1 MTKNETVAC
10 TEERNSE
17 TVTRPADHQVPDE
30 VYDQARAEF
39 SATELVELTLSIISI
54 NGWNRLNIAFHIP
67 VGDYKS
73 NMKPSTP

>member
-1 MTKNETVAC
+1 MLFFEVPF
-10 TEERNSE
+10 SE
-17 TVTRPADHQVPDE
+17 
-30 VYDQARAEF
+30 
-39 SATELVELTLSIISI
+39 TELVELTLSIISI